1 MIELDLYSTLVV
13 ASMVLIL
20 GQFLVARIS
29 VIRKYSIPEPVV
41 GGLVVA
47 LILFAL
53 HSLSG
58 TSVRFDNSL
67 SRPLMLAFFA
77 SIGLNADLG
86 SLRRGGRPL
95 AIFLIVVA
103 GLLILQN
110 GVGITLA

>member
-58 TSVRFDNSL
+58 TSVRFLKKFVKKFGMDEERATSYE
-67 SRPLMLAFFA
+67 
-77 SIGLNADLG
+77 
-86 SLRRGGRPL
+86 LR
-95 AIFLIVVA
+95 ATNIFS
-103 GLLILQN
+103 
-110 GVGITLA
+110 